1 MSFSTPVY
9 LSEYDGIL
17 PVDVITHDILPSEG
31 VRRAGLTGWGMGGT
45 MLSPLTYHEIG
56 FDSNLERRWI
66 FQFLQYA
73 DVVSIQEQPIET
85 TYFDQNGDFRKTIW
99 DLLITKTDGTRELVS
114 VKRLEVAENPDFA
127 ANFKLMANAVPAG
140 IADTAWLATEYNLEP
155 ALVDRGEL
163 YQYALR
169 AGKPRNAQAALAYIL
184 AHDRGVAI
192 QTICDALRK
201 EAEPIEPLEHFN
213 ALSDD
218 FWTVVWLLATRQ
230 VRPVTDDYL
239 DVNSEVVAA

>member
-1 MSFSTPVY
+1 MSFSTPDY
-9 LSEYDGIL
+9 RAEYDGIL

-56 FDSNLERRWI
+56 FDSNMERRWI
-66 FQFLQYA
+66 FQLLQCV

-85 TYFDQNGDFRKTIW
+85 TYFDRNGDFRKTVW
-99 DLLITKTDGTRELVS
+99 DLLITKVDGTRELIS
-114 VKRLEVAENPDFA
+114 VKRLEVAENPGFA
-127 ANFKLMANAVPAG
+127 ADFKLMADAVPAG
-140 IADTAWLATEYNLEP
+140 VADKAWLATEYNLEP

-169 AGKPRNAQAALAYIL
+169 AGKPSNAQAALAFIV

-192 QTICDALRK
+192 QTVCDSLRK
-201 EAEPIEPLEHFN
+201 GAEPIAPLEHFN

-230 VRPVTDDYL
+230 VHPVNDDYL
-239 DVNSEVVAA
+239 DVNSEVIAA

>member
-1 MSFSTPVY
+1 MSFSTRDY
-9 LSEYDGIL
+9 FREYDGIL
-17 PVDVITHDILPSEG
+17 PVDIITHDILPSEG

-66 FQFLQYA
+66 FQFFQCF
-73 DVVSIQEQPIET
+73 DVLSVQEQPVET
-85 TYFDQNGDFRKTIW
+85 TYFDRNGDLRKTIW

-114 VKRLEVAENPDFA
+114 VKRLEVAENPGFA
-127 ANFKLMANAVPAG
+127 ADFKLMADAVPAG
-140 IADTAWLATEYNLEP
+140 VADKAWLATEYNLEP

-163 YQYALR
+163 YHYALR
-169 AGKPRNAQAALAYIL
+169 GGKPRNAQAALAYITS
-184 AHDRGVAI
+184 HPRGVAI
-192 QTICDALRK
+192 HAVCDSLRK
-201 EAEPIEPLEHFN
+201 NAGPIAPLEHFN

-230 VRPVTDDYL
+230 IRPVNDDYL
-239 DVNSEVVAA
+239 DVNSEVIAA